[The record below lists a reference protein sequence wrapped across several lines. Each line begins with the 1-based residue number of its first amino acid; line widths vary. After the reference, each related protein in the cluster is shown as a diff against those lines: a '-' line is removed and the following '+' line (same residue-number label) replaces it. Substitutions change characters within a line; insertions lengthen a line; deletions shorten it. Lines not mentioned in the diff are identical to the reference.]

1 MVETLQIHTQ
11 FQIFKKWNVYTPL
24 QLLPKADVLS
34 LANGIVELSADNKSC
49 L

>member
-1 MVETLQIHTQ
+1 MKYLYSASAIA
-11 FQIFKKWNVYTPL
+11 
-24 QLLPKADVLS
+24 KADVLS